1 MTSRQSII
9 RTMENDPLFYVN
21 NPLLLQAIL
30 GNSHCINCKLQKTN
44 GYLYYENERHPVGR
58 AFLEFCYSEIFN
70 IRRFP
75 GYENYYSRC
84 SNNCFWMAEEGII
97 TDKDIDEACMQLK
110 DLYAFTQGHL
120 KSLGKEELRVYRS
133 LRPVEIA
140 SFRIDDDSNIYM
152 QSNIMTSY
160 AYRPYTTYSTNVKI
174 TRVVPRE
181 DVLMIDELTG
191 YPNSNELCGYRAE
204 TGEYELWILNRDRYG
219 RISIKPEDIIED
231 PQCLFKRERIRHTNN
246 GIMRKPSSN
255 GEDASLFD
263 SITAP
268 IKPCEW
274 NAFTK
279 RLISRNKK
287 KIEELYK

>member
-1 MTSRQSII
+1 
-9 RTMENDPLFYVN
+9 MENKPLFYVN

-30 GNSHCINCKLQKTN
+30 GTSHCINCKLQKTN

-84 SNNCFWMAEEGII
+84 SNNCFWMVEEGII
-97 TDKDIDEACMQLK
+97 TEKDIDEACMQLK
-110 DLYAFTQGHL
+110 DLYTFTQDHL
-120 KSLGKEELRVYRS
+120 KSLGKEEMRVYRS
-133 LRPVEIA
+133 LRPVEID
-140 SFRIDDDSNIYM
+140 SFRIDDNSNIYM

-174 TRVVPRE
+174 TRVIPRQ
-181 DVLMIDELTG
+181 DVLMIDDMTG
-191 YPNSNELCGYRAE
+191 YPNSNELCGYKAE

-231 PQCLFKRERIRHTNN
+231 PQGLIKTEHIRHMNTGVLQNS
-246 GIMRKPSSN
+246 SSN
-255 GEDASLFD
+255 QEDAALYESV
-263 SITAP
+263 TAP
-268 IKPCEW
+268 AKLV
-274 NAFTK
+274 NGTHLQNGLLTGTK
-279 RLISRNKK
+279 QKLRSYINK
-287 KIEELYK
+287 